1 MTYLARITNPGSEL
15 VFSGD
20 GITYSYIGRAS
31 LVSVAQASGGSVT
44 KGRGVSTYTITW
56 PGDILVALPVKS
68 NGTTSLIN
76 TTRSGSTWTILVHK
90 GTGAVDANGFDIEE
104 ATEVYVFGAP
114 GAVSGY
120 GAFFFD
126 AAGACVADLSK
137 IPLTWRGRLTMAANV
152 DTWALPGA
160 VGVPA
165 IVGWPMDRNVTSV
178 SDAPFFINRYQAR
191 GWQLSGGNVVRY
203 IYQDRWL
210 REDGGASPVDII
222 RPIDAILID
231 ASNLP

>member
-1 MTYLARITNPGSEL
+1 MTFLASVTNPGNEL

-31 LVSVAQASGGSVT
+31 FVKVSQATTGT
-44 KGRGVSTYTITW
+44 ILKINGVSTYTITW
-56 PGDILVALPVKS
+56 PGDILVALPVKA

-76 TTRSGSTWTILVHK
+76 ATRAGSIWTILVHK
-90 GTGAVDANGFDIEE
+90 GTGAIDANGFDIEE

-120 GAFFFD
+120 GGWLYD
-126 AAGACVADLSK
+126 ADGNCVADLSR
-137 IPLTWRGRLTMAANV
+137 IPLTWRGRLAMATNV
-152 DTWALPGA
+152 DTWSLPGA
-160 VGVPA
+160 VGIPA

-178 SDAPFFINRYQAR
+178 RNPPFFINRYMAR
-191 GWQLSGGNVVRY
+191 GWQLVGDDVVRY
-203 IYQDRWL
+203 IYLERWV
-210 REDGGASPVDII
+210 REDGGASPVNII

-231 ASNLP
+231 ASNLN